1 MAITHDSTSLFLEPL
16 LGTDKNNPVFSVYR
30 NGQENKIYLYYGL
43 ELLEVIPDQRDHPRL
58 KLMVAQLFNA
68 GVKGTTLIEVFQ
80 FDRKTIKSWADAL
93 LSGDPERL
101 VRVLEGRRAGR
112 KLTTEV
118 KSFVRFRFQAIYP
131 ENRATY
137 SKQIREEILE
147 VFGLSI
153 SSEALRPLFNE
164 FKAEMEVSTVPV
176 NAGHSSTP
184 TQTHTGLEP
193 DNETSPQVADA
204 AQTAPDPVPAGLSPF
219 LEDTLDDLKKTKSPS
234 N

>member
-1 MAITHDSTSLFLEPL
+1 MAITHDSTSLVLEPL

-30 NGQENKIYLYYGL
+30 NEQENNIYLYYGL

-68 GVKGTTLIEVFQ
+68 GVKGTALVEVFH

-101 VRVLEGRRAGR
+101 IRVLEGRSAGR

-118 KSFVRFRFQAIYP
+118 KAFVRFRFLAIYP

-137 SKQIREEILE
+137 SKQIREEVLE
-147 VFGLSI
+147 VFGLSL

-164 FKAEMEVSTVPV
+164 FKAEMETSISGVPS
-176 NAGHSSTP
+176 ADPGQ
-184 TQTHTGLEP
+184 TQTGLEP
-193 DNETSPQVADA
+193 NIEAKPPAAMA
-204 AQTAPDPVPAGLSPF
+204 AQITPDPAPAGRSPF
-219 LEDTLDDLKKTKSPS
+219 LEGSLADQKKTK
-234 N
+234 

>member
-1 MAITHDSTSLFLEPL
+1 
-16 LGTDKNNPVFSVYR
+16 
-30 NGQENKIYLYYGL
+30 
-43 ELLEVIPDQRDHPRL
+43 
-58 KLMVAQLFNA
+58 MVAQLFNA
-68 GVKGTTLIEVFQ
+68 GVKGTALIEVFR

-101 VRVLEGRRAGR
+101 VRVLEGRSAGR

-118 KSFVRFRFQAIYP
+118 KAFVRFRFQAIYP

-147 VFGLSI
+147 VFDLSI

-164 FKAEMEVSTVPV
+164 FKAEMEASINGGGGGDP
-176 NAGHSSTP
+176 AQ
-184 TQTHTGLEP
+184 TQTGLEP
-193 DNETSPQVADA
+193 NNEAEQPAARA
-204 AQTAPDPVPAGLSPF
+204 AQTTPDPAPTAPTPF
-219 LEDTLDDLKKTKSPS
+219 LEGAFGEDPKKTKSTS